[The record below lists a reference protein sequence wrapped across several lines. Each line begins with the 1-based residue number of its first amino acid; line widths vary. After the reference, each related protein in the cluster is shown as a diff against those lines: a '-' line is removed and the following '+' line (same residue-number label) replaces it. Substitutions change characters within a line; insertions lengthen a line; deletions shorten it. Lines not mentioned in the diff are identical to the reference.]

1 MCYSNAPQLNCT
13 LFHASNCA
21 FSNLANLDCA
31 LIQWPKIELCL
42 IPMSPNE
49 FVPNSNVAKL
59 NLCPILW
66 SKVLKLIEFRN
77 WADIVQ
83 KFWIGVN
90 GFRHDCIWLYWNRAQ
105 FNMGLLEYGTIQFYG
120 IGIRHNSICN
130 NGIGHKHYFGL
141 CLIPSTWN
149 ELCLIPTY
157 WVSCV
162 PNSIHTIV
170 PYSVGL
176 SSVTLRKNSKILKKL
191 KHSEHLKKSS
201 LKKIKLCLRI

>member
-1 MCYSNAPQLNCT
+1 MVQSMKIDRIQKL
-13 LFHASNCA
+13 SR
-21 FSNLANLDCA
+21 DCA
-31 LIQWPKIELCL
+31 E
-42 IPMSPNE
+42 
-49 FVPNSNVAKL
+49 
-59 NLCPILW
+59 ILY
-66 SKVLKLIEFRN
+66 
-77 WADIVQ
+77 
-83 KFWIGVN
+83 GVN
-90 GFRHDCIWLYWNRAQ
+90 GFRHNWIWLYWNRAQ
-105 FNMGLLEYGTIQFYG
+105 INMGLLEYGTIQFYG

-176 SSVTLRKNSKILKKL
+176 SSVTPSKTPTAKTTVFTSTTPTIQTTSTTLTKPTYKKENWKNLDRQFYTRQFLKVGRVTVLGHK
-191 KHSEHLKKSS
+191 E
-201 LKKIKLCLRI
+201 